1 MTLDSSAL
9 IAILFAEPGYL
20 RLVDRILEADHVR
33 LGAPTLAE
41 TSVVFVGRKGARSA
55 ESVDGLIQELAVT
68 IVPFGV
74 AEWRVAADAFRRFGR
89 GRHAAPVA
97 HPRTVGQEPCVVS
110 LHRVMRAKVVDV
122 RCIPAMQG
130 VTRDITSSAGERF
143 RNHIELIATDER
155 IRGRWGRRRRRGQ
168 KHSIQSERQRPGRW
182 RR

>member
-33 LGAPTLAE
+33 VGAPTLAE
-41 TSVVFVGRKGARSA
+41 TSLVFVGRKGARTA

-89 GRHAAPVA
+89 GRHAAA
-97 HPRTVGQEPCVVS
+97 LNYGDCLAYATAQTARDSLLFVGGDFS
-110 LHRVMRAKVVDV
+110 K
-122 RCIPAMQG
+122 
-130 VTRDITSSAGERF
+130 TDITA
-143 RNHIELIATDER
+143 A
-155 IRGRWGRRRRRGQ
+155 
-168 KHSIQSERQRPGRW
+168 
-182 RR
+182 